1 MATQTAAGAA
11 NVVELQAQLDR
22 FADYYNH
29 ERPHQGIGRVT
40 PASRWHASDPAA
52 PSASP
57 LEHPDYAPHKP
68 TRHNLNVA
76 ADGTIGIGRYI
87 IHIGVAHAGRPTVVM
102 ADERWVNVYI
112 DGLLISERHRL
123 KLQHRRIHPLE
134 NAEAESTINAQAD
147 RYRCPATSTATDVP
161 RSNIPVSGTDDTQN
175 RRRHPRSGGWG
186 AGVVLRSAR
195 TTSEEGSLMKKLL
208 LLLVL
213 LGAVA
218 AAVTALRSDNA

>member
-1 MATQTAAGAA
+1 MPGSDRSTGGHFHPQTTGKVERFQQTLKRWLRKQPLAA

-112 DGLLISERHRL
+112 DGLLIRHSRL
-123 KLQHRRIHPLE
+123 DPTRRYQP
-134 NAEAESTINAQAD
+134 SGK
-147 RYRCPATSTATDVP
+147 RRGGP
-161 RSNIPVSGTDDTQN
+161 RQQRLTN
-175 RRRHPRSGGWG
+175 
-186 AGVVLRSAR
+186 
-195 TTSEEGSLMKKLL
+195 
-208 LLLVL
+208 
-213 LGAVA
+213 
-218 AAVTALRSDNA
+218 